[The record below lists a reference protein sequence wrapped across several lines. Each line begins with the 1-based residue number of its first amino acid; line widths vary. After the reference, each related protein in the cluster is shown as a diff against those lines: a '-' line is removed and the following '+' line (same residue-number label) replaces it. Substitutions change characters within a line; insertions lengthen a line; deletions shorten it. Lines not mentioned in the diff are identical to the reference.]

1 MRCTT
6 DMSFALHKRKM
17 MAMRVPF
24 VHKTVDKLP
33 VLVYDP
39 ILLIHQHL
47 LGGSVLMYDRFEMFT
62 ARISSIYR
70 CIQKIKSMEMTEFGL
85 KGPHVMCL
93 FHLGRQEDAQPG
105 AAGGGLTAGELCALC
120 GEDKA
125 AISRSIAEL
134 EEQGYLLRSS
144 ADGKKAYRAKIRLT
158 PSGKKLARQLDAAIV
173 SAVSQGGADLSE
185 EERAVFYR
193 ALTKIESNLRMIC
206 RENEEG

>member
-1 MRCTT
+1 
-6 DMSFALHKRKM
+6 
-17 MAMRVPF
+17 
-24 VHKTVDKLP
+24 
-33 VLVYDP
+33 
-39 ILLIHQHL
+39 
-47 LGGSVLMYDRFEMFT
+47 MYDRFETFT

-85 KGPHVMCL
+85 KGSHVMCL
-93 FHLGRQEDAQPG
+93 FHLGRQDDGHPG
-105 AAGGGLTAGELCALC
+105 SAGGGLTAGELCALC

-134 EEQGYLLRSS
+134 EERGYLLRPD
-144 ADGKKAYRAKIRLT
+144 ADGKKAYRAKVHLT
-158 PSGKKLARQLDAAIV
+158 PAGKKLARQLDSIID
-173 SAVSQGGADLSE
+173 SAVSRGGADLSE